1 LPTNCNMS
9 ASSKPSV
16 TKTSVNIGSPLVTV
30 PVLSNTTVS
39 IDCVLSKCSPPL
51 NRPLIC
57 ADLHEPSMLEVG
69 VASPSAHGH
78 AITKIEIIGI
88 KLERKSPGVTTK
100 YQMRNVTTAIAT
112 TNGTNTPEIL
122 SASRWM
128 SAFDPCA
135 SSTTLTICDRA
146 VSFPTFVAVICRDP
160 FLLIVAP

>member
-1 LPTNCNMS
+1 CNIS

-39 IDCVLSKCSPPL
+39 IDWVFSKCSPPL
-51 NRPLIC
+51 NRTPIS
-57 ADLHEPSMLEVG
+57 ADLPEPAMMEVG

-112 TNGTNTPEIL
+112 TIGTN
-122 SASRWM
+122 
-128 SAFDPCA
+128 
-135 SSTTLTICDRA
+135 
-146 VSFPTFVAVICRDP
+146 
-160 FLLIVAP
+160 